1 MTQSGCEA
9 LDDSHASVEALADD
23 AVEWVTGEIIARYAD
38 RSSISGTP
46 DRLPARQDVR
56 DQVSFLATA
65 VATPAVEAFRD
76 YVQWLAAVMNSR
88 GASVRTLGQSLA
100 LLKEFFEGRL
110 EPDVLSPVIEM
121 LDAGLDALAKE
132 SERSQPLYHAHL
144 PAGLPQ
150 VEALTQGL
158 LRGDIATARSLAV
171 RAFAERGDYIVI
183 ATRLFQPALYRIGL
197 LWQQNEITVA
207 QEHLAT
213 AICQN
218 VLSQLYTRATFAS
231 PSGHRAL
238 FAAIAGNEHTL
249 GLRMVSDAF
258 ELDGWSVQYLGAN
271 TPTDSLLTQID
282 AWRPEVVG
290 LSVSLVQHLSEL
302 KQAVGLI
309 RERFADECPTV
320 IVGGIP
326 INQINGIWR
335 WTGADGWSTDA
346 SKAVSAV
353 F

>member
-1 MTQSGCEA
+1 MTPSGCEA
-9 LDDSHASVEALADD
+9 LDDGRASVEALADD
-23 AVEWVTGEIIARYAD
+23 AVEWVTSEIIARYAD
-38 RSSISGTP
+38 RSPISGAPGRSST
-46 DRLPARQDVR
+46 RQDVR
-56 DQVSFLATA
+56 DQASFLAAA

-76 YVQWLAAVMNSR
+76 YVQWLAAVTNSR
-88 GASVRTLGQSLA
+88 GASVQTLGQSLA

-110 EPDVLSPVIEM
+110 EPDTLTPVVEM

-144 PAGLPQ
+144 PAGLAQ
-150 VEALTQGL
+150 VEPLTQSL
-158 LRGDIATARSLAV
+158 LRGDIATARSIAL
-171 RAFAERGDYIVI
+171 RAFAERGSYIVI
-183 ATRLFQPALYRIGL
+183 ATHLFQPALYRIGL

-218 VLSQLYTRATFAS
+218 VLSQLYARAVFAP

-238 FAAIAGNEHTL
+238 FAAIAGNEHTM

-271 TPTDSLLTQID
+271 TPTDALVEQID

-290 LSVSLVQHLSEL
+290 LSVSLVQQLTEL
-302 KQAVGLI
+302 KQAVGSI
-309 RERFADECPTV
+309 RERFGDESPTI

-326 INQINGIWR
+326 INQISGIWR